1 VRPRG
6 LRPTFVRTD
15 FGRQSSAAA
24 VLHDYYRFLRGAR
37 GLAPS
42 KALAN
47 IGQDKLWR
55 HKLPTYSAFLQFA
68 SHSFR
73 FGVRRDIFSY
83 MAGPGIHQFQNLSM
97 QQVLAPQLQQ
107 SLQILQAPTL
117 ELRNI
122 VQQELQT
129 NPVLEEE
136 VGTFESEERAKD
148 DREFQEEF
156 ERLAKL
162 DEEWRD
168 YMAQNV
174 SYSSRNPED
183 EERRQ
188 FFFDSI
194 ASQETLQQH
203 LLEQLNTAEVPEA
216 QREAAELII
225 GNIDELGFLQ
235 SSLEEISQNTKHTLE
250 ELQQT
255 LDLVQTFHPV
265 GVGARDLRDC
275 LLIQLR
281 RLGKQGSLEY
291 QIVSEF
297 LEDLGRRRFPE
308 VARRLGVPV
317 EQVQKAANFIS
328 TLDPKPGQIFSPDP
342 NSYVLPDVSVDK
354 IGDDFFVTLNGDQ
367 IPHLR
372 ISKTYKELMTQGSNG
387 SDVRD
392 YIREKIRS
400 GKFLI
405 KSIHQRQQTILNIA
419 NEIVKRQREFLESG
433 TAFLKP
439 MTMVQIAE
447 AVGVHETTVS
457 RAISGKY
464 MATPQGVFEM
474 KYFFTPGYQ
483 TTDGAA
489 LSNTSVKEAIADLVR
504 GEQPRNPLS
513 DKEIVEILSDRGIPI
528 ARRTVAKYRA
538 ELNILPSNLRKQY

>member
-1 VRPRG
+1 
-6 LRPTFVRTD
+6 
-15 FGRQSSAAA
+15 
-24 VLHDYYRFLRGAR
+24 
-37 GLAPS
+37 
-42 KALAN
+42 
-47 IGQDKLWR
+47 
-55 HKLPTYSAFLQFA
+55 
-68 SHSFR
+68 
-73 FGVRRDIFSY
+73 
-83 MAGPGIHQFQNLSM
+83 MAGPGIHQFQNLTM

-107 SLQILQAPTL
+107 SLHILQAPAL

-136 VGTFESEERAKD
+136 IGTVESEERAKD
-148 DREFQEEF
+148 DREFEEEF

-168 YMAQNV
+168 YMSQNV

-194 ASQETLQQH
+194 ASQETLQHH
-203 LLEQLNTAEVPEA
+203 LWEQLNTADVSGS

-225 GNIDELGFLQ
+225 GNIDDFGFLQ
-235 SSLEEISQNTKHTLE
+235 GTLEEISQNTGHPLGELE
-250 ELQQT
+250 EMLS
-255 LDLVQTFHPV
+255 LIKTFHPV
-265 GVGARDLRDC
+265 GVGARNLREC

-281 RLGKQGSLEY
+281 RLGKEHSLEY
-291 QIVSEF
+291 QIVDEY
-297 LEDLGRRRFPE
+297 LEDLGRKRLPE
-308 VARRLGVPV
+308 LARRLGVSV

-328 TLDPKPGQIFSPDP
+328 TLDPKPGQIFTPDP
-342 NSYVLPDVSVDK
+342 NNYVLPDVSVDK
-354 IGDDFFVTLNGDQ
+354 VGDEYTVSLNADQ

-372 ISKTYKELMTQGSNG
+372 ISKTYKDLMTQGANG
-387 SDVRD
+387 TDVRD

-419 NEIVKRQREFLESG
+419 NEIVKRQSEFLENG
-433 TAFLKP
+433 TAYLKP

-483 TTDGAA
+483 TAAGAA
-489 LSNTSVKEAIADLVR
+489 LSNTSVKEAISDMVR
-504 GEQPRNPLS
+504 NEDARNPLS
-513 DKEIVEILSDRGIPI
+513 DKEIVDVLSDRGIPI